1 MSRLSPSALA
11 AVTVLVVCVITAAFG
26 FGSQKVGA
34 QDRLN
39 ASPVLVVNDATAPVA
54 VMDTSPASRRI
65 PWRKWVVIHLDGTD
79 YRSEPLTMVP
89 KGFRLH
95 ITDINAFGCDENL
108 KEPMAVNLT
117 LWPADYPGQADPNN
131 PPDTDQIPRTA
142 LMMQSRGVFR
152 NMMHWGSSQQ
162 PNVFANE
169 GETLWAETYRS
180 GSRLHA
186 EMAIWVQGFFE
197 PNDSRAL
204 TEPGW

>member
-11 AVTVLVVCVITAAFG
+11 AVTVLVVCVVTAAFG

-65 PWRKWVVIHLDGTD
+65 PWRKWTVLHLDQAD
-79 YRSEPLTMVP
+79 YRSEPVVTVP

-95 ITDINAFGCDENL
+95 ITDINAFGCVEAL
-108 KEPMAVNLT
+108 KDDMAVNLT
-117 LWPADYPGQADPNN
+117 LWPRDYPGQADPNM

-152 NMMHWGSSQQ
+152 NMMHWGGAQQ
-162 PNVFANE
+162 PNVFVDE
-169 GETLWAETYRS
+169 GETIWAETYRS
-180 GSRLHA
+180 SSRLHA
-186 EMAIWVQGFFE
+186 EMAVWVVGFLE
-197 PNDSRAL
+197 PMAGGGVK
-204 TEPGW
+204 EPGW